1 MVWLESDVRW
11 RRHVDDGLAN
21 WERREV
27 NDAINGNRWDGRG
40 TNARMGVSM
49 GLVAPIWLT
58 CATSTHQLPFRSAA
72 KLCLTL
78 QFSRSACRSSL
89 CGHHCIPVLSHCSFL
104 LRDSL
109 PAASIPCVSISSSTS
124 HDTHT
129 ASPSSSS
136 ITVLCSLALTM
147 LAPVHPSSV
156 HAHFIYSFRFL
167 ALAAATRPALL
178 LPRRSS
184 PHLPIELPPSFSH
197 FQPVS
202 SLPVCPHSLCR
213 RIGLAPSAMARM
225 TAVAM
230 LLPGLL
236 VALLLAAAITVITIG
251 PLGRDVWRA
260 TIAEDSP
267 GAFHLLVLY
276 SALATLLA
284 LLWGMGVTHTQ
295 VRAWVHQQG
304 LAVTAGLMKLKSATK
319 CRVPRGAVSLP
330 HSPM

>member
-89 CGHHCIPVLSHCSFL
+89 CGHHVRWVVSLASLNFISLALPFAFIPSCCSASIQCIPVLSHCSFL

-167 ALAAATRPALL
+167 ARHF
-178 LPRRSS
+178 SS
-184 PHLPIELPPSFSH
+184 TPSTIVARCLFT
-197 FQPVS
+197 PVS

-260 TIAEDSP
+260 TIAED
-267 GAFHLLVLY
+267 
-276 SALATLLA
+276 
-284 LLWGMGVTHTQ
+284 
-295 VRAWVHQQG
+295 
-304 LAVTAGLMKLKSATK
+304 
-319 CRVPRGAVSLP
+319 VSDC
-330 HSPM
+330 HGSG